1 MASSPIVWTPDKRMI
16 LQSAVSDLSPDA
28 FQDVVGKVFGP
39 ATLGKLSFGSP
50 VLAKSW
56 KLVESGPLRAVARAG
71 RSSAPSIKV
80 EATCPSASRR

>member
-1 MASSPIVWTPDKRMI
+1 MI

-56 KLVESGPLRAVARAG
+56 RLVEDSDDAASPQKK
-71 RSSAPSIKV
+71 SKV
-80 EATCPSASRR
+80 TKKPKSKASKLKAKNALK